1 MSVDVSVIVPAY
13 RAESTLRDCVASLLA
28 QRVDCTFEVIVSV
41 SADTEAQLPVLPQDE
56 RLKVLP
62 HVPRLRAARARNRA
76 IDVSAGRLLV
86 FTDADVVAPPE
97 WLSRLVAASAGGRFC
112 VAGSVL
118 NGTPD
123 SAAGTV
129 EYLVEFLDL
138 HPARPPRTSWHGA
151 TCNLLVPRDLWEEI
165 GPFPEDMGGGEDTLL
180 TGGARAVDRFVFAGS
195 AAVLHR
201 NRTTWRAVIR
211 HHLQIGRFAAHIG
224 RRGSYKLRPL
234 VRYTPLAPVAA
245 VGRVVSLYARAAA
258 WDRRLFLRAL
268 ALFPMVVV
276 TIGAFGVGLALEG
289 RRIERSKRAGAVVT
303 RPADRIPPRDRT
315 AA

>member
-1 MSVDVSVIVPAY
+1 MDVSIIVPAY
-13 RAESTLRDCVASLLA
+13 RAEATLDDCVRSLLA
-28 QRVDCTFEVIVSV
+28 QQFDGTYEVILSV
-41 SADTEAQLPVLPQDE
+41 SADQEASLPAPTPDPRLRVL
-56 RLKVLP
+56 R
-62 HVPRLRAARARNRA
+62 HVPRLRAAQARNRA
-76 IDVSAGRLLV
+76 GEVASGGMFV

-97 WLSRLVAASAGGRFC
+97 WLGRLVGASDGGRLC

-138 HPARPPRTSWHGA
+138 HPARPPGTSWHGA
-151 TCNLLVPRDLWEEI
+151 TCNLLVPRDLWDEI

-180 TGGARAVDRFVFAGS
+180 TGQARAVGRFVFEGS

-201 NRTTWRAVIR
+201 NRTTWQAVIR

-224 RRGSYKLRPL
+224 RRGTYKLRPL
-234 VRYTPLAPVAA
+234 VRYTPLAPIAA
-245 VGRVVSLYARAAA
+245 AGRVVSLYARAAA
-258 WDRRLFLRAL
+258 WDRKLFLRAL
-268 ALFPMVVV
+268 TLFPMVVV
-276 TIGAFGVGLALEG
+276 AIGAFGVGLALEG
-289 RRIERSKRAGAVVT
+289 RRIRRAKRGGALVT
-303 RPADRIPPRDRT
+303 RPADRVPPRDRT